1 MRGAE
6 FPSQTPDQRGASET
20 YGFPRRLVIEM
31 AGLNIALMIEMY
43 GKGYGMPSSHAQF
56 VTFFSL
62 TLALFLLYRHNPKLS
77 RAPTS
82 TSLSQRA
89 LLSLAALLCAAA
101 VAASRIYL
109 NYHTGRQV
117 LVGSAAG
124 AFSAAAWFAST
135 MWLRRSG
142 LLEWGLDTEI
152 AKLLRMRDLVVE
164 EDLAEAGWQRWE
176 ERRRLRTARTDNGT
190 INRKNN

>member
-1 MRGAE
+1 
-6 FPSQTPDQRGASET
+6 
-20 YGFPRRLVIEM
+20 
-31 AGLNIALMIEMY
+31 
-43 GKGYGMPSSHAQF
+43 MPSSHAQF

-62 TLALFLLYRHNPKLS
+62 TLALFLVYRHNPKLS
-77 RAPTS
+77 RAQTS

-109 NYHTGRQV
+109 NYHTGKQV
-117 LVGSAAG
+117 LVGCAAG

-135 MWLRRSG
+135 TWLRRSG
-142 LLEWGLDTEI
+142 ILDWGLDTKI
-152 AKLLRMRDLVVE
+152 AKILRMRDLVVE

-176 ERRRLRTARTDNGT
+176 ERRRLRIRGSDKSMTNKKY
-190 INRKNN
+190 N